1 MASRNAPGRFGQNVT
16 LISATHRSLSEGI
29 TELSGIVGK
38 NKTDLWYRRNF
49 IIPSNWKGKHILLH
63 AGAVDRSKAMK
74 NTDLVLLPE
83 SQTTDN
89 GRNNSDNGSK
99 NQSISHPMSGK
110 HSKQDCHK
118 SRTDSLSQEP
128 GHPQH
133 TTGSAATFSGS
144 RCNNRTIVG
153 GNKETE
159 TYTSCLLYTSPSPRD
174 A

>member
-38 NKTDLWYRRNF
+38 NETDLWYRRNF

-83 SQTTDN
+83 SQTTAN
-89 GRNNSDNGSK
+89 GRNNNDNGSK
-99 NQSISHPMSGK
+99 NQSKSHPQTWK
-110 HSKQDCHK
+110 HINQ
-118 SRTDSLSQEP
+118 
-128 GHPQH
+128 
-133 TTGSAATFSGS
+133 
-144 RCNNRTIVG
+144 N
-153 GNKETE
+153 
-159 TYTSCLLYTSPSPRD
+159 
-174 A
+174 

>member
-118 SRTDSLSQEP
+118 SRTEEVADVNKQP
-128 GHPQH
+128 VFQH
-133 TTGSAATFSGS
+133 LPYRDFLLQH
-144 RCNNRTIVG
+144 CQYDQIVAG
-153 GNKETE
+153 E
-159 TYTSCLLYTSPSPRD
+159 
-174 A
+174 